1 MSRASERSRKS
12 ARGFG
17 LACLVASISVGIGG
31 CSKPPPPPPPP
42 PPPAPPP
49 PPPPEPVDARA
60 VVQALNASAAVQ
72 FVESQAPLDRS
83 LAEAVVRLADAFAR
97 GDAGAARRLLDR
109 PAQGVLDTLVA
120 SDEWAEA
127 TARIEAVR
135 IVWIDDY
142 ARSSEAPTAAS
153 VALAIQE
160 PGASYILRWDGS
172 KVFDS
177 WVFAG
182 VPATPEVRVRAT
194 AWDGLSQSDYE
205 YAGGM
210 ALADGANPFGLPE
223 EVLAQLR
230 AMGLD
235 PDNLDIDAIEKMLA
249 DLGDQIPEEI
259 VRQIR
264 DLIRKLRDAG
274 ITPGATP
281 GGTPQDTERDPR
293 RKNTPGG
300 PITIPGG

>member
-1 MSRASERSRKS
+1 MFRANKPSRLA
-12 ARGFG
+12 ARGLA
-17 LACLVASISVGIGG
+17 LACLVASIPLALGG

-72 FVESQAPLDRS
+72 FVESQAPVDRS

-97 GDAGAARRLLDR
+97 GDASAARRLLDK
-109 PAQGVLDTLVA
+109 PAQSVLDTLVA

-127 TARIEAVR
+127 TSRIEAVR

-142 ARSSEAPTAAS
+142 ARFSESPTAAS
-153 VALAIQE
+153 VAFAVQE
-160 PGASYILRWDGS
+160 PGASYILRWDGTR
-172 KVFDS
+172 VFDS
-177 WVFAG
+177 WVFGGA
-182 VPATPEVRVRAT
+182 PATPEVRVRAT
-194 AWDGLSQSDYE
+194 AWDGLAQSDYE
-205 YAGGM
+205 SAGGM
-210 ALADGANPFGLPE
+210 ALADGGNPFGLPE

-235 PDNLDIDAIEKMLA
+235 PANLDLDAIEKMLEEM
-249 DLGDQIPEEI
+249 GDQLPPEV

-264 DLIRKLRDAG
+264 DLLRKLRDAG
-274 ITPGATP
+274 ITPGTAP
-281 GGTPQDTERDPR
+281 GGTQQDSERDPR